1 VIAGSSRVISTL
13 CTDLQNHAIRERE
26 RTNINQS
33 LLTLGR
39 VVQMLKEQSQ
49 KKKKSGG
56 VRIPYRDSKLTRILQ
71 ESLVSGI

>member
-1 VIAGSSRVISTL
+1 M
-13 CTDLQNHAIRERE
+13 
-26 RTNINQS
+26 NINQS

-49 KKKKSGG
+49 KKKKSG

-71 ESLVSGI
+71 ESLGKFEEVKRNTW

>member
-1 VIAGSSRVISTL
+1 M
-13 CTDLQNHAIRERE
+13 
-26 RTNINQS
+26 NINQS

-56 VRIPYRDSKLTRILQ
+56 MRIPYRDSKLTRILQ
-71 ESLVSGI
+71 ESLGTFLGDCY